1 MSRLVFLGTGGGR
14 FAAILQARATGGIHL
29 QLEGSSGQPLRIQID
44 PGPGALVRMLD
55 RGIDPL
61 RTDAILVSHCHPDHY
76 TDTEM
81 LIEGMT
87 NGGNQKIGALVASRS
102 VIEGVEGFGPA
113 ISKYHVVRPGLVK
126 VVSPGESVDLS
137 GIRVDA
143 TPSAHSDPSS
153 VGFRIHAKEGVIGYV
168 SDTAFSKEVAEA
180 HRGSRILILPV
191 TRPLKMPIPYH
202 LTVEDTASI
211 VDIVRPELCLL
222 THFGMCVIKDGPE
235 AAAAWILQKTG
246 VRTVAG
252 TDGMEWE
259 LGKELKMR

>member
-29 QLEGSSGQPLRIQID
+29 QLEGPVGQPRRFQID
-44 PGPGALVRMLD
+44 PRPGALVRMLD

-87 NGGNQKIGALVASRS
+87 NGGNQKTGALVASKS
-102 VIEGVEGFGPA
+102 IIEGVEGFGPA

-126 VVSPGESVDLS
+126 VVSPGDSVELF

-153 VGFRIHAKEGVIGYV
+153 VGFRIHAREGVIGYV
-168 SDTAFSKEVAEA
+168 SDTAFTNEVAGA
-180 HRGSRILILPV
+180 HRGSRILIVPV
-191 TRPLKMPIPYH
+191 TRPLRMSIPYH
-202 LTVEDTASI
+202 LTVEDAAAMI
-211 VDIVRPELCLL
+211 EIVRPELALL
-222 THFGMCVIKDGPE
+222 THFGMRVIKEGPE
-235 AAAAWILQKTG
+235 AGAAWIQNKTG

-252 TDGMEWE
+252 KDGMEWE
-259 LGKELKMR
+259 LGKELRMK

>member
-29 QLEGSSGQPLRIQID
+29 QLDGPDGQPRRFQID

-87 NGGNQKIGALVASRS
+87 NGGNQRIGALVASKS
-102 VIEGVEGFGPA
+102 VLEGVEGFGPA
-113 ISKYHVVRPGLVK
+113 ISKYHIVRPGLVR
-126 VVSPGESVDLS
+126 VVAPGDSVELF

-153 VGFRIHAKEGVIGYV
+153 VGFRIHFREGIIGYV
-168 SDTAFSKEVAEA
+168 SDTALTNEVAES
-180 HRGSRILILPV
+180 HRGSRMLIVPV

-202 LTVEDTASI
+202 LTVEDAAAL
-211 VDIVRPELCLL
+211 VDIVKPELALL
-222 THFGMCVIKDGPE
+222 THFGMRVIKDGPE
-235 AAAAWILQKTG
+235 AAARWIQDRTG

-252 TDGMEWE
+252 KDGMAVD
-259 LGKELKMR
+259 LGDGLRIS